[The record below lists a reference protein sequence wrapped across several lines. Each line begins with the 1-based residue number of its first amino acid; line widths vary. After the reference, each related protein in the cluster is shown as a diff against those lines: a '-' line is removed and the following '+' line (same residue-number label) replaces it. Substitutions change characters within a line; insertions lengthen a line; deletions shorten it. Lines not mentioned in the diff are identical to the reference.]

1 MEESAFRKES
11 NDSMTSARSA
21 WFFGE
26 SVGAAGRNPWLFR
39 GSEAL
44 VWLSLVSRAVSTIFG
59 EFEWIERTLQA
70 ITCTAAA
77 LFIFY
82 LVWILSCR
90 HVLPWKV
97 LDCRCSLGYRRGSD
111 TVATPESM
119 EMVPLAPR
127 WCGMERPTEEIEL
140 PLYLPE
146 KHA

>member
-1 MEESAFRKES
+1 
-11 NDSMTSARSA
+11 MTSASSS

-26 SVGAAGRNPWLFR
+26 SVGAAGRNTGLFH

-44 VWLSLVSRAVSTIFG
+44 VWLSLVSRGVSTLLG
-59 EFEWIERTLQA
+59 ESRECEWIERTLDA
-70 ITCTAAA
+70 ITCGAAA

-82 LVWILSCR
+82 LLWILSCR

-97 LDCRCSLGYRRGSD
+97 LDCRCCLGHSRRGSD
-111 TVATPESM
+111 TVATTESM

-127 WCGMERPTEEIEL
+127 WRGMERPTEETEL
-140 PLYLPE
+140 PLCLPE